1 MTDEP
6 YVLVLYY
13 STGGATKSL
22 AMEIARGI
30 DSVPGIHP
38 KIRTVP
44 DIQSANDSTVPSS
57 ANTAHPF
64 CKKEEL
70 RLCSGLFMGSGTRFG
85 NMAAQL
91 KYFLDST
98 ADIWSSNQ
106 LEGKPASVFCSSSS
120 MHGGQESTL
129 LSMMIPLLHH
139 GMVITGVPYSVGEL
153 GATRSGGSPYGPSHV
168 TGEGKTFFKLSQDE
182 VTIARKA
189 GERIARLAL
198 KLS

>member
-30 DSVPGIHP
+30 DGVPGIHP

-44 DIQSANDSTVPSS
+44 DIQSANDSTVPST

-70 RLCSGLFMGSGTRFG
+70 RLVAVCSWGQAPGLE
-85 NMAAQL
+85 
-91 KYFLDST
+91 
-98 ADIWSSNQ
+98 IW
-106 LEGKPASVFCSSSS
+106 
-120 MHGGQESTL
+120 L
-129 LSMMIPLLHH
+129 LS
-139 GMVITGVPYSVGEL
+139 
-153 GATRSGGSPYGPSHV
+153 
-168 TGEGKTFFKLSQDE
+168 
-182 VTIARKA
+182 
-189 GERIARLAL
+189 
-198 KLS
+198 

>member
-1 MTDEP
+1 MTNEP

-30 DSVPGIHP
+30 DSVSGIYP

-44 DIQSANDSTVPSS
+44 DIYSAHDNTSPSTAKS
-57 ANTAHPF
+57 AHPF
-64 CKKEEL
+64 CAKEEL
-70 RLCSGLFMGSGTRFG
+70 RLCSGLSMGSGTRFG

-91 KYFLDST
+91 KYFIDST
-98 ADIWSSNQ
+98 ADIWSGNQ

-139 GMVITGVPYSVGEL
+139 GMLITGVPYSVREL
-153 GATRSGGSPYGPSHV
+153 EVTRTGGSPYGPSHV
-168 TGEGKTFFKLSQDE
+168 TGEDETFFELSQDE
-182 VTIARKA
+182 VQIARKA
-189 GERIARLAL
+189 GKRIARLAL
-198 KLS
+198 NLS

>member
-1 MTDEP
+1 MTNEP

-30 DSVPGIHP
+30 DGVLGIHP

-44 DIQSANDSTVPSS
+44 DIQSANDSTVPST

-106 LEGKPASVFCSSSS
+106 LE
-120 MHGGQESTL
+120 
-129 LSMMIPLLHH
+129 
-139 GMVITGVPYSVGEL
+139 
-153 GATRSGGSPYGPSHV
+153 
-168 TGEGKTFFKLSQDE
+168 
-182 VTIARKA
+182 
-189 GERIARLAL
+189 
-198 KLS
+198 

>member
-1 MTDEP
+1 MTEEP

-13 STGGATKSL
+13 STGSATKSL
-22 AMEIARGI
+22 AVEIARGI

-44 DIQSANDSTVPSS
+44 DIQSANDSTVPSNAKS
-57 ANTAHPF
+57 AHPF

-70 RLCSGLFMGSGTRFG
+70 RLCSGLSMGSGTRFG

-106 LEGKPASVFCSSSS
+106 LEGKPASVFCSSS
-120 MHGGQESTL
+120 L
-129 LSMMIPLLHH
+129 C
-139 GMVITGVPYSVGEL
+139 TGDKNQHYF
-153 GATRSGGSPYGPSHV
+153 R
-168 TGEGKTFFKLSQDE
+168 
-182 VTIARKA
+182 
-189 GERIARLAL
+189 
-198 KLS
+198 